1 VKPRHTRDMSRDPAR
16 YVDGQN
22 TRWDLAAYST
32 QDDHLCGLFPITRE
46 QFIRA
51 RELFDYGDDEW
62 FANSYPV
69 RPELWPQ
76 LVEILSCPPPEPDR
90 EYFIEGTATDY

>member
-1 VKPRHTRDMSRDPAR
+1 MPHVHPEWRPVFVGNDAQH
-16 YVDGQN
+16 
-22 TRWDLAAYST
+22 LAAYSN

-46 QFIRA
+46 QFICI
-51 RELFDYGDDEW
+51 RELFDYSDEA
-62 FANSYPV
+62 FANCYPV

-76 LVEILSCPPPEPDR
+76 VIEILACPSLELDK

>member
-1 VKPRHTRDMSRDPAR
+1 MSRDPAR